1 MNDLDPLLSAQQ
13 LADYLDVPLATLYAW
28 RHRRQGPP
36 GFRAGRHLRYRKSDI
51 DQWINGQ
58 VEDSARLSFAN
69 EPEPIRSRAHSSVKS
84 GAVE

>member
-1 MNDLDPLLSAQQ
+1 MNNLDPLLSAQQ

-51 DQWINGQ
+51 DQWINDQ
-58 VEDSARLSFAN
+58 VEETTAYSYPF
-69 EPEPIRSRAHSSVKS
+69 
-84 GAVE
+84 G